1 MKNREINFYIQFFF
15 VMKSLK
21 EKDVEN
27 EMAKQRLRVSF
38 PREVV
43 NEEESV
49 QWGNRI
55 YGDMWVA
62 KICCF

>member
-1 MKNREINFYIQFFF
+1 
-15 VMKSLK
+15 MKSLK
-21 EKDVEN
+21 EKEDVEN
-27 EMAKQRLRVSF
+27 EMAKQRVRVSF

-43 NEEESV
+43 NGEESV

-62 KICCF
+62 KICCS

>member
-1 MKNREINFYIQFFF
+1 
-15 VMKSLK
+15 MKSLK

-27 EMAKQRLRVSF
+27 EMAKQRVRVSF

-62 KICCF
+62 KICWF

>member
-1 MKNREINFYIQFFF
+1 MKNREINFEIHFF

-43 NEEESV
+43 NEEDSV

-55 YGDMWVA
+55 YGGHVG
-62 KICCF
+62 C

>member
-1 MKNREINFYIQFFF
+1 
-15 VMKSLK
+15 MKSLK

-55 YGDMWVA
+55 YMGTCGLPRSA
-62 KICCF
+62 AFSGPTLLF